1 MFGFN
6 FLNKNTHT
14 KKLINGFESTI
25 DFNKLKTKLTRGD
38 SLVGSRDNMIV
49 GNLDG
54 KEIPLFSLEI
64 VGTPSIRI
72 DGGRRLE
79 TTILKTTFVDE
90 LKLKNIGTIVRY
102 NGHTSVIVGDKSLFG
117 QYDIVIYSSGKLIP
131 LKVHGGHL
139 NHVIENDENLPKLT
153 TSLIHLIGNMKV
165 HDIDTFYIRGKLH
178 TYIITTKVVNV
189 IDY

>member
-6 FLNKNTHT
+6 FLNKNTYT
-14 KKLINGFESTI
+14 EKLIDGFESTI
-25 DFNKLKTKLTRGD
+25 DFNKLKTKLTRGG

-54 KEIPLFSLEI
+54 KETPLFSLKI

-102 NGHTSVIVGDKSLFG
+102 NGHASVIVGSKSLFG
-117 QYDIVIYSSGKLIP
+117 QYDIVIYSSGKSIP

-139 NHVIENDENLPKLT
+139 NHVTENDENLPKLT
-153 TSLIHLIGNMKV
+153 TALIHLIGNMKV
-165 HDIDTFYIRGKLH
+165 HDIDTFYVRGKLH